1 MYCGLNMQMSKSSNV
16 LSCKMT
22 LFPTNWMLVFCNLV
36 VIERWSML
44 WNCLECCH
52 LHDNDPK
59 SILEVHSI
67 LVPEPVDFFKQ
78 ENKTNNGR
86 NAVLIVEGAPHQK
99 LWPEYVHCVVLWC
112 GWTSTFYDNSMI
124 VLPPTVVVFAF
135 VLVVVFF
142 SSSSSSSCCFLVV
155 FVVVLPPPLALVTF
169 FPSHNMIFIHRFRP
183 PRASRW
189 SWLHLVPRIGG

>member
-16 LSCKMT
+16 LTCKMT

-59 SILEVHSI
+59 SILEVRSI

-135 VLVVVFF
+135 VLVVVVFF
-142 SSSSSSSCCFLVV
+142 I
-155 FVVVLPPPLALVTF
+155 LPPPVVFSLFLLLF
-169 FPSHNMIFIHRFRP
+169 FLLLLLLLRSSP
-183 PRASRW
+183 PITWFS
-189 SWLHLVPRIGG
+189 STGFVHLGQVVGVGFTWCHV